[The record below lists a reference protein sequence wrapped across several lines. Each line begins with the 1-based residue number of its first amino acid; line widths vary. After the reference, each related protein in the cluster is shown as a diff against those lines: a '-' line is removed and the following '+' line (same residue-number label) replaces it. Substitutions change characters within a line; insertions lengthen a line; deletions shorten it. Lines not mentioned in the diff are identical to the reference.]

1 MKILHQIAD
10 YLNQKSNTSLL
21 VLFFILFIGVT
32 SVRFN
37 RNTALINRPLN
48 DARYFIAYVE
58 HFRGETPSDVIRPA
72 SNWRMLVPFVAAQL
86 PLEPLTAINI
96 TNQLLLLLS
105 LLFLFQSLSKIGI
118 DKGYKWLALFLFVIS
133 FPTFYYTTIGY
144 VDAGVMCFVSL
155 GIWATLSS
163 NWWAL
168 LLAFAIGFLAKESI
182 IVLLPFTAA
191 YYWILN
197 ERKKAIGLTIVL
209 LAIYILES
217 YLVREFAYLTPG
229 EKNNLF
235 WKVDLQNIQLN
246 LSRINSL
253 LAPVLSLGVV
263 GLIYLWSV
271 IQTKS
276 TLIKN
281 PLAVASL
288 ALLLTTFAMYG
299 FAFITTFADGR
310 PIWLAYYGMLLVSM
324 QQLQQAKN

>member
-105 LLFLFQSLSKIGI
+105 SLFLFHSLSKIGI
-118 DKGYKWLALFLFVIS
+118 EKGYKWLALFLFVVS

-155 GIWATLSS
+155 GIWAILSS
-163 NWWAL
+163 QTLWL
-168 LLAFAIGFLAKESI
+168 VIAFVLGFLAKESI
-182 IVLLPFTAA
+182 IVLLPFTAG

-235 WKVDLQNIQLN
+235 WEIDLQNIPLN

-288 ALLLTTFAMYG
+288 ALLLTALAMYG

-324 QQLQQAKN
+324 QHLKQAKN